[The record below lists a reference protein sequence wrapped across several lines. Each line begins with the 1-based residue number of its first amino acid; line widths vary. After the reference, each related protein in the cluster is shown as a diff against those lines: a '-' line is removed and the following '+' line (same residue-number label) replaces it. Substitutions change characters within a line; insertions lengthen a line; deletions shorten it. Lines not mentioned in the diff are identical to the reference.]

1 MCYKINK
8 IINKGEDNMNYLS
21 DLYNAVQLYNTTH
34 KEKANEVI
42 LGISCYRFIKNRI
55 RHMSEWQP
63 VFDDKG
69 ILREVLGLQ
78 IKIDYFCPNLIEV
91 RRNVYLNDPLGYIW
105 LNKEE
110 MKKEVDDELS
120 ALMDND
126 LKYLHSWIKF
136 EEYYN
141 NRKDKEE

>member
-1 MCYKINK
+1 
-8 IINKGEDNMNYLS
+8 MNYLS

-55 RHMSEWQP
+55 KHMSEWQP

-69 ILREVLGLQ
+69 ILRQVLGLQ

-91 RRNVYLNDPLGYIW
+91 KRNPYLNNPIGFIW
-105 LNKEE
+105 LSKEE
-110 MKKEVDDELS
+110 IELTIPNDKLS
-120 ALMDND
+120 EIMDND
-126 LKYLHSWIKF
+126 LKELHSWIEF
-136 EEYYN
+136 ERYYEDRN
-141 NRKDKEE
+141 NKEE

>member
-1 MCYKINK
+1 
-8 IINKGEDNMNYLS
+8 MNYLS

-55 RHMSEWQP
+55 KHMSEWQP

-78 IKIDYFCPNLIEV
+78 IKIDYFRPNLIEV
-91 RRNVYLNDPLGYIW
+91 KRNPYLFDPIGFIW
-105 LNKEE
+105 LNEEE

-120 ALMDND
+120 EMMDND
-126 LKYLHSWIKF
+126 LKDLHSFLEF
-136 EEYYN
+136 EKYYEERN
-141 NRKDKEE
+141 NKEE